1 MCFSKVIKETRCR
14 QLRSSVL
21 WVDETEKRLQTNYR
35 LLMSWRFR
43 SLLRGMRLRVIPFN
57 FMQHCCWFVGFG
69 KLWLVY
75 IVGRAMSSLP
85 TPTVQVRLSNVSLFD
100 GWSTS
105 LIKGFLGPIST
116 VWKRCAHGNLHSALG
131 ILKTLLLNPCESIT
145 RFKRLNEALV
155 AYIYTLR

>member
-105 LIKGFLGPIST
+105 LIKGFS
-116 VWKRCAHGNLHSALG
+116 WANFHC
-131 ILKTLLLNPCESIT
+131 LKKMCPWQ
-145 RFKRLNEALV
+145 F
-155 AYIYTLR
+155 TLRPRDPKNPLAQSLWKHHKI

>member
-1 MCFSKVIKETRCR
+1 MGWWDRKTTPNELPTTYVVKIPTTFA
-14 QLRSSVL
+14 QP
-21 WVDETEKRLQTNYR
+21 
-35 LLMSWRFR
+35 

-105 LIKGFLGPIST
+105 LIKGFS
-116 VWKRCAHGNLHSALG
+116 WANLHC
-131 ILKTLLLNPCESIT
+131 LKKMCPWQ
-145 RFKRLNEALV
+145 F
-155 AYIYTLR
+155 TLRPRDPKNPLAQSLWKHHKI